1 MIGNNFYQSK
11 AWINLMQ
18 RLRLERVNANGE
30 LLCEHCGKPITRAY
44 DCIGHHII
52 ELNER
57 NVGDATVSLNPDN
70 IMLVHH
76 RCHNRIHNKL
86 NMTNRRAVYL
96 VYGAPC
102 SGKTSFVRDNMEQGD
117 LIVDIDSIWECIS
130 GCDRYVK
137 PGRLNACAFVV
148 RDCLLEQVR
157 YRTGKWFTAW
167 IVGGYPLTG
176 ERERLVK
183 SLGAREIF
191 IDTPR
196 EECLQRLTNDP
207 NGRDVGEW
215 TQYIDDW
222 FEKYRPPSSEK
233 IFTG

>member
-1 MIGNNFYQSK
+1 M
-11 AWINLMQ
+11 A
-18 RLRLERVNANGE
+18 RLRLERVNADGL

-44 DCIGHHII
+44 DCIGHHIE

-57 NVGDATVSLNPDN
+57 NVNDAGVALNPDN

-86 NMTNRRAVYL
+86 SMTDRRAVYL

-102 SGKTSFVRDNMEQGD
+102 SGKTSFVRENMDAGD
-117 LIVDIDSIWECIS
+117 LIIDIDSLWVAVS

-137 PGRLNACAFVV
+137 PPRLNSNIFVL
-148 RDCLLEQVR
+148 RDCLLEQIR
-157 YRTGKWFTAW
+157 YRTGKWLTAW
-167 IVGGYPLTG
+167 VVGGYPLTG

-191 IDTPR
+191 IDTTR
-196 EECLQRLTNDP
+196 DECVERLLNAND
-207 NGRDVGEW
+207 GRDVEEW
-215 TQYIDDW
+215 TRYIDDW
-222 FEKYRPPSSEK
+222 FDKYRPPV
-233 IFTG
+233 F